1 MSDIVL
7 ISGSPAPHSRSDK
20 VLDFIGSTL
29 QHSGYT
35 VTKIS
40 VTEIPAE
47 ALMYGHYNHGKIK
60 NAADKIA
67 NAKSI
72 VIASP
77 VYKAAYTGALKA
89 FIDLLPQDAF
99 KHKTVLPIMTGGS
112 FAHLL
117 AIEYTLKPLIAIVK
131 GQSLNGVFITDE
143 QIDKTEKNPIIDQS
157 IYNRIEKQLEY
168 LIEPIEK
175 GSISIVQ

>member
-99 KHKTVLPIMTGGS
+99 KHKTVLPIMTGEVLHIYS
-112 FAHLL
+112 
-117 AIEYTLKPLIAIVK
+117 
-131 GQSLNGVFITDE
+131 QSNIH
-143 QIDKTEKNPIIDQS
+143 
-157 IYNRIEKQLEY
+157 
-168 LIEPIEK
+168 
-175 GSISIVQ
+175 